1 MITKKYKKIL
11 DIINQDNYSKFDL
24 ITNYGL
30 FCGSTNLYKTLKIF
44 ELVNSIK
51 KIKGDIIEFGTYRGN
66 TGILIA
72 KILKLQN
79 IKKKVYLFDS
89 FEGLTDFDNNDKLI
103 NNNFKSMYK
112 GNLVK
117 IKKLINF
124 FKLDNIKIIKMNAL
138 NIPDG
143 FFRNNI
149 YSLII
154 LDMDLYKP
162 TIKILN
168 NLSIKKNLSK
178 SSKIV
183 FDEGN
188 DNLWKGEKKALNEF
202 LKKNNK
208 YFLKK
213 IISRSP
219 YQPDVVL
226 TKK

>member
-1 MITKKYKKIL
+1 
-11 DIINQDNYSKFDL
+11 
-24 ITNYGL
+24 
-30 FCGSTNLYKTLKIF
+30 
-44 ELVNSIK
+44 
-51 KIKGDIIEFGTYRGN
+51 
-66 TGILIA
+66 
-72 KILKLQN
+72 
-79 IKKKVYLFDS
+79 
-89 FEGLTDFDNNDKLI
+89 
-103 NNNFKSMYK
+103 MYK